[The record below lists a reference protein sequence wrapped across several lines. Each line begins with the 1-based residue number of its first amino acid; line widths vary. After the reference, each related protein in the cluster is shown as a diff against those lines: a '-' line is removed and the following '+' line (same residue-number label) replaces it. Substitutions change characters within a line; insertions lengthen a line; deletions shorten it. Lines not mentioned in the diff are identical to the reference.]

1 VPVEDPSDFSVFF
14 AAHYPRLVGQLYA
27 VTGELHDAEGAVQ
40 EAFVRASVRWERI
53 RRYEVPELWV
63 RRVVLHLTI
72 DRRRATRRRLTRLIS
87 VTPAP
92 IEPQLSDD
100 AVALA
105 AALRTL
111 PLIQRQVL
119 VLHHGLCLT
128 VGEIAREL
136 GVPVGTVKSR
146 LLRGR
151 QALARQ
157 LDPPPEEAGDHG

>member
-1 VPVEDPSDFSVFF
+1 V
-14 AAHYPRLVGQLYA
+14 
-27 VTGELHDAEGAVQ
+27 VTGELHDAEDAAQ

-63 RRVVLHLTI
+63 RRVALHLTI
-72 DRRRATRRRLTRLIS
+72 DRRRATRRRLMARLIS

-92 IEPQLSDD
+92 IDLELSDD
-100 AVALA
+100 ALALA

-119 VLHHGLCLT
+119 VLHYGLCLT

-136 GVPVGTVKSR
+136 GVPAGTVKSR

-157 LDPPPEEAGDHG
+157 LDPPPEEAGDRG

>member
-1 VPVEDPSDFSVFF
+1 VPAEDPSDFSAFF
-14 AAHYPRLVGQLYA
+14 AAHYQRLVGQLYA
-27 VTGELHDAEGAVQ
+27 VTGELHDAEDAVQ

-63 RRVVLHLTI
+63 RRVALHLTI
-72 DRRRATRRRLTRLIS
+72 DRRRATRRRLTTIFS
-87 VTPAP
+87 ATPAP
-92 IEPQLSDD
+92 IDLELSED
-100 AVALA
+100 ALALA

-111 PLIQRQVL
+111 PLTQRQVL
-119 VLHHGLCLT
+119 VLHYGLCLT
-128 VGEIAREL
+128 VGEIAAEL
-136 GVPVGTVKSR
+136 GVPAGTVKSR